1 MQNPHILI
9 VEDEAV
15 TRNTL
20 RSIFE
25 AEGYVVTEAN
35 DGAEMHKAMQENKI
49 NLVVMD
55 INLPGKNGL
64 LLARE
69 LREINNIGLIF
80 LTGRDNEVDKI
91 LDLKLA
97 RTIILL
103 PFNPRELTI
112 RARNLLTRVNSAGA
126 EVEEKSSV
134 EYYRFN
140 D

>member
-1 MQNPHILI
+1 MTRILI

-69 LREINNIGLIF
+69 LREKGF
-80 LTGRDNEVDKI
+80 TKI
-91 LDLKLA
+91 VSLA
-97 RTIILL
+97 PEAI
-103 PFNPRELTI
+103 
-112 RARNLLTRVNSAGA
+112 
-126 EVEEKSSV
+126 
-134 EYYRFN
+134 
-140 D
+140 